1 MPVPGRTSSPIL
13 MTRSRTA
20 PASGRRDKINQEKDR
35 RNNRRS
41 RSKQKGRLRAFY
53 IPQQSCYKT
62 GWECN
67 QPNHCVIDS
76 IAGSFDV
83 VGKQGGYECPLL
95 SFTYA
100 HKNAV

>member
-1 MPVPGRTSSPIL
+1 MPVTGRRSSHIL
-13 MTRSRTA
+13 MTRYWTA
-20 PASGRRDKINQEKDR
+20 PASGRLDKKNQEKDR
-35 RNNRRS
+35 RNNRS
-41 RSKQKGRLRAFY
+41 HSSKQKGRLRAFY

-76 IAGSFDV
+76 IAGPFDV